1 MLQALEMQL
10 LNTAFALLDQL
21 YTVADARQMKE
32 IDAICAS
39 FRPKR
44 AQVDSYMTDYFEVT
58 RV

>member
-39 FRPKR
+39 QSVSQSVSFYSIQIKE
-44 AQVDSYMTDYFEVT
+44 SES
-58 RV
+58 